1 MTTRVASPQ
10 YIFLMYIM
18 AIICLSCCTFD
29 LACQIALN
37 MMYFFFQAVEDAFVP
52 VIKFKFDGIEVKGFW
67 MYKWCLFQ
75 HSVRWVYHQSGF
87 SPTQIFND
95 GANTFIQ
102 QSHPTH

>member
-75 HSVRWVYHQSGF
+75 HSVR
-87 SPTQIFND
+87 
-95 GANTFIQ
+95 
-102 QSHPTH
+102 